1 MTKMKALTPDDLAMY
16 EWQLDVPH
24 FGLEGQQKL
33 KNATALVSRT
43 GGLGGALAMQ
53 LAAAGFGKIILAH
66 EGELKPSD
74 LNRQTL
80 MTQNGIG
87 RLRVEQ
93 AKETIIRFK
102 SDIEVEAINANFN
115 EENAKELVA
124 KADIVFDCAPLFE
137 ERFLMNR
144 ECIQQ
149 GKPLVDCA
157 MYNLEAQLMNVIPGS
172 TPCLQ
177 CVFPE
182 KPPQWKRKFPVF
194 GAVASLVASI
204 GAMEGIKIIAGM
216 PNILTNQILYINAN
230 TLTFKKLPIKKNPA
244 CKICKHLIKKEL
256 I

>member
-1 MTKMKALTPDDLAMY
+1 MKDLTPEELAIY
-16 EWQLDVPH
+16 EWQLEVPN
-24 FGLEGQQKL
+24 FGKIGQQKL
-33 KNATALVSRT
+33 KNATALVSRA

-66 EGELKPSD
+66 EGNLKPSD

-80 MTQNGIG
+80 MTYEGLNNS
-87 RLRVEQ
+87 RVEQ
-93 AKETIIRFK
+93 AKETLKRFK
-102 SDIEVEAINANFN
+102 PNLEVEAINANIN
-115 EENAKELVA
+115 ENNAKDLVA

-137 ERFLMNR
+137 ERFLMNK
-144 ECIQQ
+144 ECVLQK
-149 GKPLVDCA
+149 KPLVDCA
-157 MYNLEAQLMNVIPGS
+157 MYNMECQLMNVIPGV

-182 KPPQWKRKFPVF
+182 KPPHWKRKFPVF

-216 PNILTNQILYINAN
+216 PGVLVNHILYINTN
-230 TLTFKKLPIKKNPA
+230 NLSFQKIPIKINTN
-244 CKICKHLIKKEL
+244 CKICGQNSPKEN